1 MKVSVALATY
11 NGATHLKT
19 QLESLA
25 DQTHPPHELVVADD
39 GSKDATLRVL
49 ETFEDEA
56 PFPVRVVAQDGG
68 QGPTRNFERA
78 MHACDGDVVMCCDQ
92 DDRWHSSKIERIL
105 AVFSSTT
112 TVAFCD
118 ANLVDPQL
126 APLGTT
132 LWKRLGFT
140 PSHFDATQHLAKQ
153 TIAFGLTMAY
163 RNDDWIRDL
172 LFPIPMPFGHDNFT
186 ALVCAAVGDVAL
198 VPNPL
203 LDYRQHANQVSGTQG
218 KKSAVQIA
226 ITPTAES
233 FEQLVDRVPPEAL
246 TAEGQRL
253 MQFCAAKATHMRQR
267 DALANQPYRQRIPGI
282 ADLVRCG
289 DYARF
294 SNGWK
299 SAVRDVIGDRG

>member
-1 MKVSVALATY
+1 M
-11 NGATHLKT
+11 
-19 QLESLA
+19 
-25 DQTHPPHELVVADD
+25 
-39 GSKDATLRVL
+39 
-49 ETFEDEA
+49 
-56 PFPVRVVAQDGG
+56 
-68 QGPTRNFERA
+68 
-78 MHACDGDVVMCCDQ
+78 
-92 DDRWHSSKIERIL
+92 
-105 AVFSSTT
+105 
-112 TVAFCD
+112 
-118 ANLVDPQL
+118 
-126 APLGTT
+126 
-132 LWKRLGFT
+132 
-140 PSHFDATQHLAKQ
+140 
-153 TIAFGLTMAY
+153 
-163 RNDDWIRDL
+163 
-172 LFPIPMPFGHDNFT
+172 
-186 ALVCAAVGDVAL
+186 
-198 VPNPL
+198 PNPL